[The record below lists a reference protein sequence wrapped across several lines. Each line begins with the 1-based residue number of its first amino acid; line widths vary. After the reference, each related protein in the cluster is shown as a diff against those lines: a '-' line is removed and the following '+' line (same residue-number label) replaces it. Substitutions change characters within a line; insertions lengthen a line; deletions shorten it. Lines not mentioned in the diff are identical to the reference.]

1 MDTNSYINLKLEY
14 CKHEEKGYDYLDQNI
29 KEFYENYLRA
39 LNCIPNIN
47 SKNIYIGMWKML
59 SIDEIN
65 SLYEKNLYNKENIDI
80 AFSCSD
86 KIIIAF
92 YNIKFSRIF
101 FRYKDSEYEKN
112 IIIDRK
118 LKNKGVDFNT
128 FISNISSSYAF
139 NKNFNVVKPLF

>member
-1 MDTNSYINLKLEY
+1 MDTNSYINSKLEY
-14 CKHEEKGYDYLDQNI
+14 CKAEEKGYDYLDENI
-29 KEFYENYLRA
+29 KEFYENYIRA

-47 SKNIYIGMWKML
+47 SKNIYIGMWKRL

-80 AFSCSD
+80 AFSRSD

-92 YNIKFSRIF
+92 YNINFSRIF
-101 FRYKDSEYEKN
+101 FRYRDSEYEKN

-128 FISNISSSYAF
+128 FISNISSSYSF

>member
-1 MDTNSYINLKLEY
+1 MDTNSYINSKLEY
-14 CKHEEKGYDYLDQNI
+14 CKALEKGYDYLDEII
-29 KEFYENYLRA
+29 KEFYENYIRA

-47 SKNIYIGMWKML
+47 SKNIYIGMWKLL
-59 SIDEIN
+59 SVDEIN
-65 SLYEKNLYNKENIDI
+65 TLYEKNLYNKENIDI
-80 AFSCSD
+80 AFSRSD

-92 YNIKFSRIF
+92 YNINFSRIF

-128 FISNISSSYAF
+128 FISNISSSYSF

>member
-1 MDTNSYINLKLEY
+1 MDTNSYINSKLEY
-14 CKHEEKGYDYLDQNI
+14 CKPQEKGYHYLDENI
-29 KEFYENYLRA
+29 KEFYQNYLTA

-47 SKNIYIGMWKML
+47 SKNIYIGIWKML

-65 SLYEKNLYNKENIDI
+65 SLYEKKLYNKENIDL
-80 AFSCSD
+80 AFSRSD

-92 YNIKFSRIF
+92 YNINFCRIF

-118 LKNKGVDFNT
+118 LKNKGIDFNT
-128 FISNISSSYAF
+128 FISNIFSSYSF

>member
-1 MDTNSYINLKLEY
+1 MDTNSYIDTKLDY
-14 CKHEEKGYDYLDQNI
+14 CKAKEKGYHYLDKNI
-29 KEFYENYLRA
+29 KEFYDNYHNS

-47 SKNIYIGMWKML
+47 SKNIYIGIWKML

-92 YNIKFSRIF
+92 YNINFSRIF

-118 LKNKGVDFNT
+118 LKNKGIDFNI
-128 FISNISSSYAF
+128 FIYNISSSHSL
-139 NKNFNVVKPLF
+139 NRNFNVVKPIF

>member
-1 MDTNSYINLKLEY
+1 MDTNSYINSKLEY
-14 CKHEEKGYDYLDQNI
+14 CKDQEKGYNYLHENI
-29 KEFYENYLRA
+29 KEFYENYLTA
-39 LNCIPNIN
+39 LKCIPNIN
-47 SKNIYIGMWKML
+47 SKYIYIGIWKML

-80 AFSCSD
+80 AF
-86 KIIIAF
+86 
-92 YNIKFSRIF
+92 YNINFCRIF
-101 FRYKDSEYEKN
+101 FRYKDSDYEKH

-128 FISNISSSYAF
+128 FISNISSSYTF

>member
-1 MDTNSYINLKLEY
+1 MDTNSYINSKLEY
-14 CKHEEKGYDYLDQNI
+14 CKAQEKGYDYLDQNI

-39 LNCIPNIN
+39 LKCISNIN

-80 AFSCSD
+80 AFSRSD

-92 YNIKFSRIF
+92 YNRNFCRIF
-101 FRYKDSEYEKN
+101 FRYKDSDYEKH
-112 IIIDRK
+112 ITIDRK
-118 LKNKGVDFNT
+118 LKNKGVDFYT
-128 FISNISSSYAF
+128 FIYNISSSYTF

>member
-1 MDTNSYINLKLEY
+1 MDNNSYINSKLEY
-14 CKHEEKGYDYLDQNI
+14 CKAQEKGYDYLDENI
-29 KEFYENYLRA
+29 KEFYENYLKA
-39 LNCIPNIN
+39 LNCIPNMN
-47 SKNIYIGMWKML
+47 SKNIYIGIWKML

-65 SLYEKNLYNKENIDI
+65 SLYEKNSYNKENIDI

-92 YNIKFSRIF
+92 YNINFSRIF
-101 FRYKDSEYEKN
+101 FRYKDSEYKKN

-128 FISNISSSYAF
+128 FISNISSSYSF